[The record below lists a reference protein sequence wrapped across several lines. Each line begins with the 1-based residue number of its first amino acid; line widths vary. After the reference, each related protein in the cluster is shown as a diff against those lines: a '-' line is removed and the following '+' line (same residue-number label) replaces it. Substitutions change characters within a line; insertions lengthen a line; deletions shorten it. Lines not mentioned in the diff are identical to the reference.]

1 MVGRRALNRATLPR
15 QLLLRRTAMS
25 AAEAIEYL
33 VGLQAQAA
41 GSGSREHVGV
51 GESADRS
58 KFLELSF
65 GLMVPPRRGD
75 EPALFRFGFG
85 LRVTHVDVAIG
96 GLVAVA
102 IVWLATRSGPA
113 GPDRQ
118 SRAALSEAAGEDGAD
133 ASLAR
138 RSAGS
143 DAQQRRSSGARSER
157 STPPPSSG
165 RRYMLPGA
173 ISRVGPAEGGQTM
186 DDVSERFLGA
196 LSALEHV
203 ADEVT
208 SDEAAATLDDAALQL
223 FWREWPQL
231 GSWAG
236 TLWRQLNDDLAG
248 PSSAVAEPGLDEVG
262 GEGG

>member
-1 MVGRRALNRATLPR
+1 
-15 QLLLRRTAMS
+15 
-25 AAEAIEYL
+25 
-33 VGLQAQAA
+33 
-41 GSGSREHVGV
+41 V

-75 EPALFRFGFG
+75 EPALFRLGFD
-85 LRVTHVDVAIG
+85 LRLTHVDVAIG

-102 IVWLATRSGPA
+102 IVWLATRSGLA
-113 GPDRQ
+113 GPDRL
-118 SRAALSEAAGEDGAD
+118 SRAALSEAAGEDNAD

-143 DAQQRRSSGARSER
+143 DAHQRRSSGARSER

-165 RRYMLPGA
+165 RRDVLPGA
-173 ISRVGPAEGGQTM
+173 TSRVGPAEGGQMM
-186 DDVSERFLGA
+186 DDVSERFIGA

-236 TLWRQLNDDLAG
+236 TLWRQLNEDLAG
-248 PSSAVAEPGLDEVG
+248 PSSAVGEPELDEVG